1 MPTLHLIIPFFNET
15 ATLET
20 AVQRVLATPMLS
32 GWGLKVIL
40 LDDGSDRSSAEIG
53 EQLAKENEQVSLQRH
68 ENNQGKGAAV
78 RSGFSSVIE
87 IAHDDDVAGILDAD
101 LEYDPADLSHLIN
114 TLNNEQADAIFGNRW
129 ATPPLSLK
137 GFLHRMGNRFLT
149 RLSNRATGLH
159 LSDMECCYK
168 IIRIPMLRKI
178 LDDLDEDRFGIEPQ
192 LAAALARHGAKI
204 VDLPVSYDP
213 RGFDDGKKIGVKD
226 AMEAI
231 RVIRRERAR
240 TRSRSQ

>member
-32 GWGLKVIL
+32 GGGLKVIL

-101 LEYDPADLSHLIN
+101 LEYDPADLSNLIN
-114 TLNNEQADAIFGNRW
+114 TLNNERADAIFGNRW
-129 ATPPLSLK
+129 AKPPVSLK
-137 GFLHRMGNRFLT
+137 GFL
-149 RLSNRATGLH
+149 
-159 LSDMECCYK
+159 
-168 IIRIPMLRKI
+168 P
-178 LDDLDEDRFGIEPQ
+178 
-192 LAAALARHGAKI
+192 
-204 VDLPVSYDP
+204 
-213 RGFDDGKKIGVKD
+213 
-226 AMEAI
+226 
-231 RVIRRERAR
+231 
-240 TRSRSQ
+240 